1 MSILYKAAARQA
13 VLIGIKW
20 KASNGFSWDI
30 LKANWFWPLFFPP
43 RRGDFFFKKLK
54 LFFCS
59 FLLKERSKR
68 RSKPSPELCSADTLV
83 LFASV
88 EPRQSIPNLAVK
100 LWRSWQT
107 CWKSSRKHQLSARV
121 IFLHNCFTHLQFNF
135 SIFIF
140 LLIFFSSDAHFF
152 LWEKKARKRA

>member
-30 LKANWFWPLFFPP
+30 LKANWFWPIFFLFT
-43 RRGDFFFKKLK
+43 
-54 LFFCS
+54 
-59 FLLKERSKR
+59 
-68 RSKPSPELCSADTLV
+68 SPELCSADTLV

-121 IFLHNCFTHLQFNF
+121 IFFFETYDCFAPQRGAVRCKSRQIEANWGKATLTNN
-135 SIFIF
+135 
-140 LLIFFSSDAHFF
+140 DT
-152 LWEKKARKRA
+152 LWNWRKVQCTGEMAEWSKAADC

>member
-1 MSILYKAAARQA
+1 MSILFKAAVRQA

-30 LKANWFWPLFFPP
+30 LKANWFWPIFYLCSLQP
-43 RRGDFFFKKLK
+43 R
-54 LFFCS
+54 S
-59 FLLKERSKR
+59 ESKT
-68 RSKPSPELCSADTLV
+68 SPELCSADTLV

-121 IFLHNCFTHLQFNF
+121 IFFLSFACFAVRSLDKVPACFCNF
-135 SIFIF
+135 VAELCCGRDFVPP
-140 LLIFFSSDAHFF
+140 LPKGGGGGE
-152 LWEKKARKRA
+152 WTQTGECE